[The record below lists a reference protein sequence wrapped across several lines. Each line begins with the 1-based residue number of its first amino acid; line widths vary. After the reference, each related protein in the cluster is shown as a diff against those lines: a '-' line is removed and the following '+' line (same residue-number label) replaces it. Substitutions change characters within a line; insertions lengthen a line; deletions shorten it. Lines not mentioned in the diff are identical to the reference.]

1 MADQNKIRK
10 SRKSK
15 KRSPFPGLG
24 AYTERDAERFVG
36 RDRLKYPLLKKLS
49 EDNFVSIQ
57 GANGVGKTSF
67 VNCLILPELRAGC
80 IVAGKSNW
88 KIVSLKPGKNPL
100 GELANALA
108 SADIVRSGV
117 NEKIDPNLNDKF
129 EDILRNNRYGL
140 LDIVNEYDIIQ
151 DSNLLIFIDQ
161 LDELSSYSEAQ
172 AASTFIER
180 LVEAAGQSAYPIH
193 ILTCSRSETDG
204 DFAIFPRFAE
214 LLNRNHFLLA
224 QLEQVDLMR
233 IFENITSS
241 GALYFRPGIIDRIAD
256 YYKSNPIELA
266 KFQHAMRRSIDE
278 VKYERGIK
286 TIGPLHLKTIG
297 GLNGSISNQLEQ
309 IFNSFDESD
318 KETCRV
324 IFQALTSTNKAGVF
338 KTERRTLE
346 TLSQLIDK
354 EQADLVR
361 IIQNFVSDDCLALT
375 VTQSSSIEG
384 KLSQLDLIY
393 ESEEDRFT
401 PSSEVEISRNIIIG
415 AWPRLSNWV
424 ADEANDAAIYSEI
437 AESATKK
444 EHPYQG
450 EKLKGMLAW
459 FKKKNP
465 QEGWALRYHEGY
477 DAAIEFILKSEKLAI
492 REAEIRKAEELSR
505 QQKSA
510 RNKRIIAGILMV
522 AVVLLVYSGFE
533 TRDAVE
539 ANQKAVIAEEKAR
552 ISSMQAAKDSAEAAA
567 AVSQAISAVMK
578 ADTSAKNAEEAS
590 LAAEEAEKRALQLR
604 GESQRLSADVELKE
618 GELKK
623 AVIEMN
629 KSRILEEY
637 LNVISNIRENS
648 EDARKILTR
657 TEDQAQ
663 LREGAGLAKDGYNLF
678 LKTKNAKYEGIRDS
692 VQLVTEIAQKKLFS
706 TMNLAIQK
714 VNTSAKLSVIKGGV
728 AIEKAIGLRSEKAN
742 AIYFI
747 GTNDPESSVF
757 KVHIVNGHVEL
768 AERLVSAYSKESKTQ
783 GIKTLSIANSKSH
796 FLVSH
801 LPTVQNVRF
810 LTSYSTKGNILSNF
824 QLENSTESLYPYR
837 DNDFLSI
844 DQEGSLQVF
853 FKNESG
859 MFIPK
864 LIRDSKRKLRAS
876 DFNSKTNRAFLALD
890 NREIEIVRISSE
902 QETSDEPKLELRDFS
917 AEITAVKF
925 LPKQN
930 WLVVGNRNG
939 ELYFYDAETR
949 ELIYKALN
957 EHVNNVNCLELGPS
971 ETILVSGGRDKSV
984 NIWKLDELANRI
996 KAGENVEVPYQ
1007 PIQFVETESIRDIA
1021 FVNNDWIV
1029 VVSSSEGLISNQS
1042 GGVSLLPLDFDVTGQ
1057 ELTKLLD

>member
-1 MADQNKIRK
+1 MGEQNKIRK

-15 KRSPFPGLG
+15 KRSPFPGLA
-24 AYTERDAERFVG
+24 AYSEKDAERYVG
-36 RDRLKYPLLKKLS
+36 RDWLKYPLLKKLS

-57 GANGVGKTSF
+57 GSIGVGKTSF
-67 VNCLILPELRAGC
+67 VNCQILPELRAGY
-80 IVAGKSNW
+80 IVGGKGKW
-88 KIVSLKPGKNPL
+88 KIAALKPGKNPL
-100 GELANALA
+100 GELAAAMA
-108 SADIVRSGV
+108 SADIIRSDE
-117 NEKIDPNLNDKF
+117 NQKIDPNLSDQF
-129 EDILRNNRYGL
+129 EKTLRSTRYGL
-140 LDIVNEYDIIQ
+140 LDIVEEHDILK

-161 LDELSSYSEAQ
+161 LDELSTFSEAQ
-172 AASTFIER
+172 AASIFIER
-180 LVEAAGQSAYPIH
+180 LVEVAGQSAYPIH

-204 DFAIFPRFAE
+204 EFAVFPRFAE

-224 QLEQVDLMR
+224 KLEPVDLMNV
-233 IFENITSS
+233 FENITSS
-241 GALYFRPGIIDRIAD
+241 GSLYFRPGLIDRIAEF
-256 YYKSNPIELA
+256 YKNHPIDLA
-266 KFQHAMRRSIDE
+266 KFQHAMRRSIGE
-278 VKYERGIK
+278 VKSERGVK

-309 IFNSFDESD
+309 IYNSFGDND
-318 KETCRV
+318 KHACRL
-324 IFQALTSTNKAGVF
+324 IFQALTSTNKAGLS

-346 TLSQLIDK
+346 TLSKLTDI
-354 EQADLVR
+354 EQAGLVR
-361 IIQNFVSDDCLALT
+361 IIQSFVTDECLALS
-375 VTQSSSIEG
+375 VSQSSSIEG
-384 KLSQLDLIY
+384 KLTQLDLIH
-393 ESEEDRFT
+393 ESAEDRFT
-401 PSSEVEISRNIIIG
+401 PFTEVEISRDIIID
-415 AWPRLSNWV
+415 AWPRLSDWV

-437 AESATKK
+437 AESARKK

-459 FKKKNP
+459 FKKKEP
-465 QEGWALRYHEGY
+465 KKGWAVQYHEGY
-477 DAAIEFILKSEKLAI
+477 DAAVEFILRSEKLAI

-510 RNKRIIAGILMV
+510 RNKRIIFGILMI
-522 AVVLLVYSGFE
+522 AVFLLVYSGFE
-533 TRDAVE
+533 TRDAIE
-539 ANQKAVIAEEKAR
+539 ANQKAVIAEEKALE
-552 ISSMQAAKDSAEAAA
+552 SSKQAAKDSAEAAN

-578 ADTSAKNAEEAS
+578 ADTSAKNAEEAT
-590 LAAEEAEKRALQLR
+590 LAAAEAERRALQLR

-663 LREGAGLAKDGYNLF
+663 LRDGAGLAKDGYNLF
-678 LKTKNAKYEGIRDS
+678 LKTKNGKYEGIRDS

-728 AIEKAIGLRSEKAN
+728 SIEKAIGLRSEKAN

-768 AERLVSAYSKESKTQ
+768 VERLVSAYSKESKTQ

-796 FLVSH
+796 FLISH
-801 LPTVQNVRF
+801 LPTVQDVRF
-810 LTSYSTKGNILSNF
+810 LTSYSTQGKVLFNF
-824 QLENSTESLYPYR
+824 QLENSIEFLYPYR
-837 DNDFLSI
+837 DDDFLAA
-844 DQEGSLQVF
+844 DQEASLHAL
-853 FKNESG
+853 FKNENG
-859 MFIPK
+859 VFIPR
-864 LIRDSKRKLRAS
+864 LIRDSKRRLRAF
-876 DFNSKTNRAFLALD
+876 DFNPESNQAFLGLD

-902 QETSDEPKLELRDFS
+902 QAATDEAKLNLQEFN
-917 AEITAVKF
+917 AEITAIKY

-939 ELYFYDAETR
+939 ELYFYDVENR

-971 ETILVSGGRDKSV
+971 ESILVSGGRDKSV
-984 NIWKLDELANRI
+984 NIWKLDELQERI
-996 KAGENVEVPYQ
+996 QSGENTEAPYQ
-1007 PIQFVETESIRDIA
+1007 PIQFVEEESIRDIA
-1021 FVNNDWIV
+1021 FVNDDWIV

-1057 ELTKLLD
+1057 ELMKLLD